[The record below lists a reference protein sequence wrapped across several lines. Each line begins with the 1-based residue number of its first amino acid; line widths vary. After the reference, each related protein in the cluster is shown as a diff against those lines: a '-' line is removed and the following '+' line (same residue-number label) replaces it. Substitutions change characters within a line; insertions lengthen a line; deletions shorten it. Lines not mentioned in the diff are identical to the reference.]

1 MAAISWP
8 GDCQP
13 GPQSLVGWYRI
24 SWGSHMA
31 KNPWLQLRTEFF
43 FAIHPKTPTD
53 LFLRILFDFC
63 CCFPMEKW
71 LESWLGP
78 GVQFYRLQQ
87 TQCQHYGAG
96 FVMTWRRAG
105 ADGASEWDQKKMA
118 LASSWWMKS
127 VELKHWTI
135 PHVTMISE
143 WTVQVTSQL
152 YRLCGGCGV
161 VKNKPVLP
169 EMNGWTHPHS
179 RFIVGF
185 TTLEFIFG
193 FVYWLIIFS

>member
-1 MAAISWP
+1 MESNGGHFMAGRLSAGTTESR
-8 GDCQP
+8 G
-13 GPQSLVGWYRI
+13 LVPHFLRVPYGEKSMASTSYRI
-24 SWGSHMA
+24 LFCHTP
-31 KNPWLQLRTEFF
+31 KNTHGFIFADFF
-43 FAIHPKTPTD
+43 
-53 LFLRILFDFC
+53 FDFC

-105 ADGASEWDQKKMA
+105 ADGASGWDQKKMA

-161 VKNKPVLP
+161 VKN
-169 EMNGWTHPHS
+169 
-179 RFIVGF
+179 
-185 TTLEFIFG
+185 
-193 FVYWLIIFS
+193 